1 MMNLSDNCN
10 DYMMSSSFYA
20 EMPHESKEKMNQPN
34 TMKEMPEAERPYEKC
49 EKMGAEKLTDVE
61 LLAVLLRTGSRGE
74 NAVSLARRIL
84 YGAEDKG
91 ILGLHQFS
99 LERLRKIKGI
109 GRVKAV
115 QISCI
120 LELARRL
127 SKASYS
133 EMLSF
138 SQPET
143 IARYYMEDLRHEKQE
158 VMKLLM
164 LNSKARLIGETN
176 ISKGTVNSSLITP
189 RELFIEALQ
198 KDAVSIVLM
207 HNHPS
212 GDPTP
217 SREAMLTTKRILDA
231 GALIGIELLDHI
243 IIGNN
248 CYISFREEGIL

>member
-1 MMNLSDNCN
+1 
-10 DYMMSSSFYA
+10 
-20 EMPHESKEKMNQPN
+20 
-34 TMKEMPEAERPYEKC
+34 MKEIPEAERPYEKC
-49 EKMGAEKLTDVE
+49 EKMGAEALTDVE
-61 LLAVLLRTGSRGE
+61 LLAVLLRTGTRGE

-84 YGAEDKG
+84 YSAGETG
-91 ILGLHQFS
+91 ILGIHQFS
-99 LERLRKIKGI
+99 RERLMKIKGI
-109 GRVKAV
+109 GKVKAI

-120 LELARRL
+120 SELTKRL
-127 SKASYS
+127 AKASCGDS
-133 EMLSF
+133 LSF
-138 SQPET
+138 SHPET

-164 LNSKARLIGETN
+164 LNSKARLIGEVN
-176 ISKGTVNSSLITP
+176 VSKGTVNSSLITP

-198 KDAVSIVLM
+198 KNAVSIVLM

-217 SREAMLTTKRILDA
+217 SREDLLTTKRILDA